1 MNQIIE
7 WFIISYF
14 FTLNSVYLL
23 LVIGALIYVRQQM
36 IQSDV
41 VKPAALFKSK
51 IYKTISILV
60 PAFNEEDKIIESIE
74 SLLRLEYPEYE
85 IIVINDG
92 STDDTLQ
99 SLARHF
105 KLYKTELFYEKT
117 IPHKNIKGIYK
128 SEDIPNFTVIDK
140 ENGGKS
146 DALNAGIN
154 VSDSD
159 LICSI
164 DADSILEQDVL
175 KKLIQT
181 FVRHKHTIAAGGIVR
196 VINGCKI
203 KNREIEEVH
212 VPDGFLGR
220 LQSVEYLRAFL
231 FGRVGW
237 DYLKS
242 LLIISGA
249 FGIFDRKAVLEVGGY
264 QTETVGEDIELI
276 IRLHSHFLK
285 KKKQYSISYLPEPIC
300 WTEVPV
306 DYKSLRNQRN
316 RWHRGL
322 TDSIWRHKYMLFNPK
337 YGRIG
342 MFVLPFFLIFELIGP
357 IITILSYVYVA
368 LLILIPGYSDITFI
382 TLFFVVSILYGMIVS
397 LISVLAEEIA
407 FKTYNS
413 TKDIL
418 ILAAYSF
425 IENLGYRQLHA
436 FWQVSGIID
445 FIKGNTSWGSMKR
458 EGFKVHP
465 ESGSGSGS

>member
-1 MNQIIE
+1 MIQAIE
-7 WFIISYF
+7 WSIISYF
-14 FTLNSVYLL
+14 LTLNSVYLL
-23 LVIGALIYVRQQM
+23 LVIGSLIYIRKQM
-36 IQSDV
+36 LLSDI
-41 VKPAALFKSK
+41 VKPSGLFKSK
-51 IYKTISILV
+51 IHKTISILV
-60 PAFNEEDKIIESIE
+60 PAYNEAGNIVESVE

-85 IIVINDG
+85 IIVVNDG
-92 STDDTLQ
+92 SSDDTISRLTD
-99 SLARHF
+99 HF
-105 KLYKTELFYEKT
+105 NLEKTELFYKQS
-117 IPHKNIKGIYK
+117 IRHLPIRGIYK
-128 SEDIPNFTVIDK
+128 SEEIPNLTVIDK

-154 VSDSD
+154 VSDYD

-203 KNREIEEVH
+203 VNREIEEIH
-212 VPDGFLGR
+212 VPNGFLGR

-237 DYLKS
+237 DYLKG

-249 FGIFDRKAVLEVGGY
+249 FGIFDRKAILEVGGY
-264 QTETVGEDIELI
+264 LTDSVGEDIELI
-276 IRLHSHFLK
+276 IRLHSHFLRE
-285 KKKQYSISYLPEPIC
+285 KKQYNIRFLPEPIC

-306 DYKSLRNQRN
+306 DYRSLRNQRN

-322 TDSIWRHKYMLFNPK
+322 ADSMWRHKYMLFNPT

-342 MFVLPFFLIFELIGP
+342 LFVMPFFLVFELFGP
-357 IITILSYVYVA
+357 IIIILSYFYLGV
-368 LLILIPGYSDITFI
+368 LFFIPGYTDISFI
-382 TLFFVVSILYGMIVS
+382 VLFFAVSVIYGMVVS

-407 FKTYNS
+407 YKTYSS

-418 ILAAYSF
+418 VLTAYSF
-425 IENLGYRQLHA
+425 IENMGYRQLHS

-445 FIKGNTSWGSMKR
+445 FIRGNKSWGKMKR
-458 EGFKVHP
+458 EGFKGHTN
-465 ESGSGSGS
+465 

>member
-1 MNQIIE
+1 MIQLIE
-7 WFIISYF
+7 WAIISYF
-14 FTLNSVYLL
+14 LTLNSVYLI
-23 LVIGALIYVRQQM
+23 LVVGSLIYIRRQMLQNE
-36 IQSDV
+36 I
-41 VKPAALFKSK
+41 VKPSALFKSR

-60 PAFNEEDKIIESIE
+60 PAYNEAENIIESVE

-92 STDDTLQ
+92 SSDDTVDRLINHF
-99 SLARHF
+99 SL
-105 KLYKTELFYEKT
+105 KKTELFYEQT
-117 IPHKNIKGIYK
+117 ISHQDIKGIYK
-128 SEDIPNFTVIDK
+128 SPDIPNFVLIDK

-154 VSDSD
+154 VSDYD

-203 KNREIEEVH
+203 VNREIEEIH
-212 VPDGFLGR
+212 VPNGFLGR

-249 FGIFDRKAVLEVGGY
+249 FGIFDRKAILEVGGY
-264 QTETVGEDIELI
+264 LTNSVGEDIELI
-276 IRLHSHFLK
+276 IRLHSHFLRE
-285 KKKQYSISYLPEPIC
+285 KKQYNIRFLPEPIC
-300 WTEVPV
+300 WTEVPT
-306 DYKSLRNQRN
+306 DYRSLKNQRN

-322 TDSIWRHKYMLFNPK
+322 TDSIWRHKYMLFNPT

-342 MFVLPFFLIFELIGP
+342 LLVLPFFLIFELIGP
-357 IITILSYVYVA
+357 IIIIFSYLYLGV
-368 LLILIPGYSDITFI
+368 LFFIPGYTDLSFI
-382 TLFFVVSILYGMIVS
+382 ILFFAVSIVYGMIVS

-407 FKTYNS
+407 YKTYSS

-418 ILAAYSF
+418 VLTAYSF
-425 IENLGYRQLHA
+425 IENMGYRQLHCV
-436 FWQVSGIID
+436 WQVSGIID
-445 FIKGNTSWGSMKR
+445 FIKGNRSWGKMKR
-458 EGFKVHP
+458 EGF
-465 ESGSGSGS
+465 EANSGG

>member
-1 MNQIIE
+1 M
-7 WFIISYF
+7 
-14 FTLNSVYLL
+14 LL
-23 LVIGALIYVRQQM
+23 
-36 IQSDV
+36 SDV
-41 VKPAALFKSK
+41 VKPSSLFKSK
-51 IYKTISILV
+51 VYKTISILV
-60 PAFNEEDKIIESIE
+60 PAYNEAGNIIESVE

-92 STDDTLQ
+92 SSDETIERLKD
-99 SLARHF
+99 HF
-105 KLYKTELFYEKT
+105 KLTKTELFYKQS
-117 IPHKNIKGIYK
+117 IDHQPVRGIYK
-128 SEDIPNFTVIDK
+128 TAEIPNLTVIDK

-154 VSDSD
+154 VSDYD
-159 LICSI
+159 LVCSI

-181 FVRHKHTIAAGGIVR
+181 FVRHKDTIAAGGIVR

-203 KNREIEEVH
+203 VNREIKEIH

-249 FGIFDRKAVLEVGGY
+249 FGIFDRKAILEVGGY
-264 QTETVGEDIELI
+264 SVDSVGEDIELI
-276 IRLHSHFLK
+276 IRLHSHFLRSK
-285 KKKQYSISYLPEPIC
+285 KEYNIRFLPEPIC

-306 DYKSLRNQRN
+306 DYKSLKNQRN

-322 TDSIWRHKYMLFNPK
+322 ADSIWRHRYMLFNPT
-337 YGRIG
+337 YGRFG
-342 MFVLPFFLIFELIGP
+342 LFVLPFFLIFELIGP
-357 IITILSYVYVA
+357 IIILFSYLYIGV
-368 LLILIPGYSDITFI
+368 LFLIPGYGSVSFVV
-382 TLFFVVSILYGMIVS
+382 LFFAVSVIYGMVVS

-407 FKTYNS
+407 YKTYSS

-418 ILAAYSF
+418 VLTAYSF
-425 IENLGYRQLHA
+425 IENLGYRQIHS
-436 FWQVSGIID
+436 FWQVLGIID
-445 FIKGNTSWGSMKR
+445 FIKGNKSWGNMRR
-458 EGFKVHP
+458 EGFKVN
-465 ESGSGSGS
+465 STK

>member
-1 MNQIIE
+1 MIQAIE
-7 WFIISYF
+7 WSIISYF
-14 FTLNSVYLL
+14 LTLNSVYLL
-23 LVIGALIYVRQQM
+23 LVIGSLIYIRKQM
-36 IQSDV
+36 LLSDI
-41 VKPAALFKSK
+41 VKPSGLFKSK
-51 IYKTISILV
+51 IHKTISILV
-60 PAFNEEDKIIESIE
+60 PAYNEAGNIVESVE

-85 IIVINDG
+85 IIVVNDG
-92 STDDTLQ
+92 SSDDTISRLTD
-99 SLARHF
+99 HF
-105 KLYKTELFYEKT
+105 NLEKTELFYKLS
-117 IPHKNIKGIYK
+117 IRHLPIRGIYK
-128 SEDIPNFTVIDK
+128 SEEIPNLTVIDK

-154 VSDSD
+154 VSDYD

-203 KNREIEEVH
+203 VNREIEEIH
-212 VPDGFLGR
+212 VPNGFLGR

-237 DYLKS
+237 DYLKG

-249 FGIFDRKAVLEVGGY
+249 FGIFDRKAILEVGGY
-264 QTETVGEDIELI
+264 LTDSVGEDIELI
-276 IRLHSHFLK
+276 IRLHSHFLRE
-285 KKKQYSISYLPEPIC
+285 KKQYNIRFLPEPIC

-306 DYKSLRNQRN
+306 DYRSLRNQRN

-322 TDSIWRHKYMLFNPK
+322 ADSMWRHKYMLFNPT

-342 MFVLPFFLIFELIGP
+342 LFVMPFFLVFELFGP
-357 IITILSYVYVA
+357 IIIILSYFYLGV
-368 LLILIPGYSDITFI
+368 LFFIPGYTDISFI
-382 TLFFVVSILYGMIVS
+382 VLFFAVSVIYGMVVS

-407 FKTYNS
+407 YKTYSS

-418 ILAAYSF
+418 VLTAYSF
-425 IENLGYRQLHA
+425 IENMGYRQLHS

-445 FIKGNTSWGSMKR
+445 FIRGNKSWGKMKR
-458 EGFKVHP
+458 EGFKGHTN
-465 ESGSGSGS
+465 

>member
-1 MNQIIE
+1 MIQTIE
-7 WFIISYF
+7 WGIIAYF
-14 FTLNSVYLL
+14 LTLNSVYLL
-23 LVIGALIYVRQQM
+23 LVVGSLIYIRKQLTL
-36 IQSDV
+36 SEV
-41 VKPAALFKSK
+41 VKPQALFKSK

-60 PAFNEEDKIIESIE
+60 PAYNEENNIVESVE

-85 IIVINDG
+85 IIVVNDG
-92 STDDTLQ
+92 SSDGTVSALID
-99 SLARHF
+99 HF
-105 KLYKTELFYEKT
+105 NLERTELFYKQS
-117 IPHKNIKGIYK
+117 IDHQPVKGIYK
-128 SEDIPNFTVIDK
+128 TSDIPNLTVIDK

-146 DALNAGIN
+146 DALNAAIN
-154 VSDSD
+154 VSDYD
-159 LICSI
+159 LVCSI

-196 VINGCKI
+196 VINGCEI
-203 KNREIEEVH
+203 KNREIEKIH
-212 VPDGFLGR
+212 VPNGFWAR

-237 DYLKS
+237 DYLKG

-249 FGIFDRKAVLEVGGY
+249 FGIFDRKAILEVGGY
-264 QTETVGEDIELI
+264 LTNSVGEDIELI

-285 KKKQYSISYLPEPIC
+285 KKKPYNIRFLPEPIC

-306 DYKSLRNQRN
+306 DYKSLKNQRN

-322 TDSIWRHKYMLFNPK
+322 ADSIWRHKYMLFNPT

-357 IITILSYVYVA
+357 IIILFSYLYIGF
-368 LLILIPGYSDITFI
+368 LFFLPGYADVSFI
-382 TLFFVVSILYGMIVS
+382 TLFFTVSIFYGMIVS

-407 FKTYNS
+407 YKTYSS

-418 ILAAYSF
+418 VLTAYSF
-425 IENLGYRQLHA
+425 IENMGYRQLHSI
-436 FWQVSGIID
+436 WQVSGIID
-445 FIKGNTSWGSMKR
+445 FIRGNTSWGQIKR
-458 EGFKVHP
+458 EGFQAN
-465 ESGSGSGS
+465 SSSSS

>member
-1 MNQIIE
+1 MIEAIE
-7 WFIISYF
+7 WTIITYF
-14 FTLNSVYLL
+14 LTLNSVYLL
-23 LVIGALIYVRQQM
+23 LVISSLVYIRKQM
-36 IQSDV
+36 LLSDV
-41 VKPAALFKSK
+41 VKPSGLFKSK
-51 IYKTISILV
+51 IHKTISILV
-60 PAFNEEDKIIESIE
+60 PAYNEAENIIESIE

-92 STDDTLQ
+92 SSDDTVSRL
-99 SLARHF
+99 REHF
-105 KLYKTELFYEKT
+105 LLERTELFYKQS
-117 IPHKNIKGIYK
+117 IDHQPIRGIYK
-128 SEDIPNFTVIDK
+128 TAEIPNLTVIDK

-154 VSDSD
+154 VSDYD

-203 KNREIEEVH
+203 VNREIQEIH
-212 VPDGFLGR
+212 VPNGFLGR

-249 FGIFDRKAVLEVGGY
+249 FGIFDRKAILEVGGY
-264 QTETVGEDIELI
+264 LTDSVGEDIELI
-276 IRLHSHFLK
+276 IRLHSHFLREK
-285 KKKQYSISYLPEPIC
+285 KEYNIRFLPEPIC
-300 WTEVPV
+300 WTEVPT

-322 TDSIWRHKYMLFNPK
+322 ADSLWRHKYMLFNPA

-342 MFVLPFFLIFELIGP
+342 LLVMPFFLIFELIGP
-357 IITILSYVYVA
+357 IIIILSYLYLAV
-368 LLILIPGYSDITFI
+368 LFFIPGYTDISFVI
-382 TLFFVVSILYGMIVS
+382 LFFAVSVIYGMVVS

-407 FKTYNS
+407 YKTYSS

-418 ILAAYSF
+418 VLTAYSF
-425 IENLGYRQLHA
+425 IENMGYRQLHS

-445 FIKGNTSWGSMKR
+445 YIRGNTSWGKMKR
-458 EGFKVHP
+458 EGFKANSP
-465 ESGSGSGS
+465 K